1 MEVKVLDELFA
12 ISESREWAS
21 DALCTGKYDH
31 FFAPPGER
39 RTRRTK
45 REALARSYCNNCQ
58 VLLACRSWARETR
71 EHGFWGGE
79 SEEQRALLGYPPR
92 SPSRRAVAEMGRSAA
107 RDIEDTHGK
116 QLAG

>member
-1 MEVKVLDELFA
+1 MIDELFG
-12 ISESREWAS
+12 ISESREWAA
-21 DALCTGKYDH
+21 DGLCGDRSEL

-45 REALARSYCNNCQ
+45 REALAKSYCDSCR
-58 VLLACRSWARETR
+58 VMTACRSWARENR

-79 SEEQRALLGYPPR
+79 SEEQRAAFGYPPR
-92 SPSRRAVAEMGRSAA
+92 SPSRRAVAELGRDASRSVASSQ
-107 RDIEDTHGK
+107 E